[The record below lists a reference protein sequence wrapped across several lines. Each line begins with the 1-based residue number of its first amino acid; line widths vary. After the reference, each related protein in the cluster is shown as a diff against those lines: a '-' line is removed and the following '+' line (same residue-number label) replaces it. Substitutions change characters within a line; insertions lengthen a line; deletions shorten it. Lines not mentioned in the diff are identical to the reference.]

1 MRMGLEGEGMGL
13 LTSLDSSDEGSG
25 ELGETIRPPLGSGR
39 LAWPAGDF
47 HQFDLIR
54 HVELSKIGELV
65 ASGQMPFP
73 LPLKFLSRLART
85 MAFDPTIAISES
97 LLQALSLPAKL
108 FTVATSFDL
117 CDLEWESSA

>member
-1 MRMGLEGEGMGL
+1 MRMGLEGMVL

-25 ELGETIRPPLGSGR
+25 ELGETMRPPLGSGR

-47 HQFDLIR
+47 HQFDLIQ

-97 LLQALSLPAKL
+97 LLQVLSLPAKL